1 MIIADMIARFSFQEA
16 IYLADFAV

>member
-1 MIIADMIARFSFQEA
+1 MIIADMIVQFSFQEA